1 MYKNSDDGKILQL
14 CKNADVGYESFRDI
28 LLENQNNK
36 KKIELLKEFIITLN
50 TSTKNEM
57 DKDGWCN
64 LKVDYET
71 IKEFEKILEEV

>member
-1 MYKNSDDGKILQL
+1 MTSEYLNNLLDKI
-14 CKNADVGYESFRDI
+14 SS
-28 LLENQNNK
+28 LEELNK
-36 KKIELLKEFIITLN
+36 LKDKKIELLKIFISNLN
-50 TSTKNEM
+50 TEMKNEM